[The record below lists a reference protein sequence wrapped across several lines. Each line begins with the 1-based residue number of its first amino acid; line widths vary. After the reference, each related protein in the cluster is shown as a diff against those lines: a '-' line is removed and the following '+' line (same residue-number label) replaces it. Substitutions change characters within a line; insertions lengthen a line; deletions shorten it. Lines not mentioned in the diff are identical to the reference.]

1 MMARKKQLN
10 LIFDQ
15 NLWLWLRLSS
25 SVVSVSVI
33 YLSNTSL
40 DKQYKLLQLVLF
52 GHANWLK
59 KQNIEALTSEFVLFV
74 KACVVYHRQSQT
86 YITETDTTELESL
99 SHNQR
104 FWSNIRFNCIFSGH
118 HRKLEF
124 QSQYFESDL
133 EWSWFFVSKIVLTYF
148 EKIDQVIKKNF
159 WNRMLMANFSDQ

>member
-1 MMARKKQLN
+1 MN
-10 LIFDQ
+10 LYC
-15 NLWLWLRLSS
+15 LSR
-25 SVVSVSVI
+25 
-33 YLSNTSL
+33 
-40 DKQYKLLQLVLF
+40 LVLF
-52 GHANWLK
+52 ITGNQRL
-59 KQNIEALTSEFVLFV
+59 
-74 KACVVYHRQSQT
+74 T

-118 HRKLEF
+118 HRKPEF

-159 WNRMLMANFSDQ
+159 